1 MVKYETGTIKFKKFD
16 KQIRIP
22 FKVYAETECFIKR
35 VNINKVGCTKLY
47 QKHVP
52 NSIGAKLLSIDDR
65 FTLATKIFTGSSCG
79 KEFPQWVFEQQK
91 YCNKIINEHFNKKLK
106 MSTENEENYQN
117 LQNCMFLSCHVHV
130 SE

>member
-1 MVKYETGTIKFKKFD
+1 MF
-16 KQIRIP
+16 
-22 FKVYAETECFIKR
+22 
-35 VNINKVGCTKLY
+35 INKNKYTKLY
-47 QKHVP
+47 QKHIP
-52 NSIGAKLLSIDDR
+52 NSIGAKLVFTDNR
-65 FTLATKIFTGSSCG
+65 FTLPTIIFEG
-79 KEFPQWVFEQQK
+79 KNCIKEINKWVFEQQK

>member
-52 NSIGAKLLSIDDR
+52 NAIGEKLLSIDDR

-91 YCNKIINEHFNKKLK
+91 YCNKIINEHFNEKLK

-117 LQNCMFLSCHVHV
+117 LQNFMFLSCHVHV